1 MKKQLSIAASLLTA
15 AVLYL
20 LAWPVPIEPV
30 SWQAPENRGLVDPF
44 EINDRLRVA
53 RGISIEPF
61 LGPEDAT
68 VGVDGRIYATIESGR
83 IIQIQNRR
91 VREFANPGGRPLG
104 IETDQDGSL
113 IVANA
118 YVGLQRIDR
127 DGNVTLLLGEIDGN
141 ALYDANSL
149 AIAKDGSV
157 FFSVSSTR
165 FRALDYEGTYGASV
179 LDIMEHGGNG
189 RLYAF
194 DPGSGT
200 VRLLL
205 DGINY
210 ANGVA
215 LSEDESFVLV
225 SETGHYRVLK
235 YWLSGERAGSSEVL
249 LENLPGFP
257 DNLKSGD
264 SGRFWLGLV
273 APRNDLLDRLSD
285 RPMLRK
291 MIQRLPAFVRPK
303 AVPAS
308 HVIAFDGN
316 GVVLENLHDPSARF
330 PMLTGVLE
338 THRALYLT
346 TLFGDQLPRIDKR
359 DL

>member
-1 MKKQLSIAASLLTA
+1 MKKQLSIAASLLAA

-30 SWQAPENRGLVDPF
+30 SWQAPENKGLVDPF
-44 EINDRLRVA
+44 EINDRLQVA

-61 LGPEDAT
+61 HGPEDAT
-68 VGVDGRIYATIESGR
+68 VGVDGRIYATTESGR
-83 IIQIQNRR
+83 VIQIQNRR
-91 VREFANPGGRPLG
+91 VREFSNPGGRPLG

-113 IVANA
+113 VVANA

-127 DGNVTLLLGEIDGN
+127 DGNVTLLLGEIDGE

-189 RLYAF
+189 RLYVF
-194 DPGSGT
+194 DPGSGA

-205 DGINY
+205 DGLNY

-235 YWLSGERAGSSEVL
+235 YWLRGERAGSSAVL

-257 DNLKSGD
+257 DNLKSGAT
-264 SGRFWLGLV
+264 GRFWLGLV

-285 RPMLRK
+285 RPLLRK
-291 MIQRLPAFVRPK
+291 IIQRLPAFVRPK

-308 HVIAFDGN
+308 HIIAFDGN

-338 THRALYLT
+338 TSRALYLT
-346 TLFGDQLPRIDKR
+346 TLLGNQLPRIDKR